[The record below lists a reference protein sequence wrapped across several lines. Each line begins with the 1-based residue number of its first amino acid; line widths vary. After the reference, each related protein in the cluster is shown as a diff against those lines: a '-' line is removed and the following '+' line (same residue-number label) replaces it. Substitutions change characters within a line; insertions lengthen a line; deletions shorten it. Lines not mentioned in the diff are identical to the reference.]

1 MFRRKT
7 QPISV
12 SQPNQEF
19 ADGEDQ
25 FKKVVHAVKQ
35 LDQLL
40 REYKDIQKCLSED
53 ISTTALDTIIDQ
65 NFSDKIINIPFPTIG
80 ALIKC
85 SHSLQKNIK
94 FFEDHFMG
102 RPVLR

>member
-12 SQPNQEF
+12 SQPEREF
-19 ADGEDQ
+19 YDGEDQ
-25 FKKVVHAVKQ
+25 FKKVVQAVKQ

-40 REYKDIQKCLSED
+40 EKLKEIQKCLSED
-53 ISTTALDTIIDQ
+53 ISNTALEKIIDQ
-65 NFSDKIINIPFPTIG
+65 NFSDKIISIPFPTIG

-85 SHSLQKNIK
+85 SQSLQKNIK

-102 RPVLR
+102 RVVLR

>member
-7 QPISV
+7 QPNSV

-19 ADGEDQ
+19 HDGEDQ
-25 FKKVVHAVKQ
+25 FKKVVQAVKQ

-40 REYKDIQKCLSED
+40 KEYKDIQKCLSED
-53 ISTTALDTIIDQ
+53 ISNTALEKIIDQ